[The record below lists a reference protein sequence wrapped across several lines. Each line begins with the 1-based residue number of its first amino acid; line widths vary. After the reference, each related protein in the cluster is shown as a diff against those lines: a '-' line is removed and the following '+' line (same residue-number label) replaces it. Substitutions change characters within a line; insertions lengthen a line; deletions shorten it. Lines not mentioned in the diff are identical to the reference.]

1 MKDAYIG
8 GILLIAAIFFLMQR
22 NLSYLS
28 VWLLMITI
36 ILAYGTRMKYTAAV
50 AFAILIVL
58 AVIWISGQRIR
69 EGMDVKEKD
78 GEEKEEKEEKEEE
91 PEPHM
96 DKAETMLNAFNGLS
110 PKQVSAMREDTKELM
125 ETQQQLM
132 QTLSSLGPQV
142 QQGAEL
148 IKSFQG
154 MFGGNLLDV
163 LKPQQQKA

>member
-50 AFAILIVL
+50 VFAILIVL

-69 EGMDVKEKD
+69 EGMEVKEKD
-78 GEEKEEKEEKEEE
+78 GEEKEEKEEE

-110 PKQVSAMREDTKELM
+110 PKQVAAMREDTKELM

>member
-1 MKDAYIG
+1 MKDVYIG
-8 GILLIAAIFFLMQR
+8 AILLIIAIFFLMQR
-22 NLSYLS
+22 NLTYLS

-36 ILAYGTRMKYTAAV
+36 ILTYGTRMKYTAAV
-50 AFAILIVL
+50 VFAIGIVL

-78 GEEKEEKEEKEEE
+78 GEEKNEKEEE

-110 PKQVSAMREDTKELM
+110 PKQVAAMREDTKELM

>member
-50 AFAILIVL
+50 VFAILIVL

-78 GEEKEEKEEKEEE
+78 GEEKSEKEEEE

-110 PKQVSAMREDTKELM
+110 PKQVAAMRDDTKELM

-163 LKPQQQKA
+163 LKPQQPKA

>member
-1 MKDAYIG
+1 MKDAYIAG
-8 GILLIAAIFFLMQR
+8 VLLLGSIYFLMNR
-22 NLSYLS
+22 NLGYLS
-28 VWLLMITI
+28 VWLLMITV
-36 ILAYGTRMKYTAAV
+36 ILSYGTRMKYTPSV
-50 AFAILIVL
+50 LIAIGAVL

-69 EGMDVKEKD
+69 EGLENPEKD
-78 GEEKEEKEEKEEE
+78 GQDKTPPKDEKDAE

-96 DKAETMLNAFNGLS
+96 DKAQTMINAFNGLS

-125 ETQQQLM
+125 ETQQQLI
-132 QTLSSLGPQV
+132 QTLSALGPQV

-163 LKPQQQKA
+163 IKQQ

>member
-1 MKDAYIG
+1 MKDAYIAG
-8 GILLIAAIFFLMQR
+8 VLFIGAELFLMNR
-22 NLSYLS
+22 NLTYLS
-28 VWLLMITI
+28 VWLLIITV
-36 ILAYGTRMKYTAAV
+36 ILAYGTRMKYTASV
-50 AFAILIVL
+50 LMAIGTVL

-78 GEEKEEKEEKEEE
+78 GAEQEPPKEAEE

-96 DKAETMLNAFNGLS
+96 DKAQTMINAFNGLS

-125 ETQQQLM
+125 ETQQQLI
-132 QTLSSLGPQV
+132 QTLASLGPQV

-154 MFGGNLLDV
+154 MFGGNLFDV
-163 LKPQQQKA
+163 LKQQ

>member
-1 MKDAYIG
+1 
-8 GILLIAAIFFLMQR
+8 
-22 NLSYLS
+22 
-28 VWLLMITI
+28 
-36 ILAYGTRMKYTAAV
+36 MKYTAAV
-50 AFAILIVL
+50 VFAILIVL

-78 GEEKEEKEEKEEE
+78 GEEKSEKEEEE

-110 PKQVSAMREDTKELM
+110 PKQVAAMRDDTKELM

-163 LKPQQQKA
+163 LKPQQPKA

>member
-1 MKDAYIG
+1 
-8 GILLIAAIFFLMQR
+8 
-22 NLSYLS
+22 
-28 VWLLMITI
+28 
-36 ILAYGTRMKYTAAV
+36 MKYTAAV
-50 AFAILIVL
+50 VFAVLIVL

-78 GEEKEEKEEKEEE
+78 GEENSEKEEEE

-110 PKQVSAMREDTKELM
+110 PKQVAAMREDTKELM

-163 LKPQQQKA
+163 LKPQQPKA

>member
-8 GILLIAAIFFLMQR
+8 GILLIAAIYFLMQR

-50 AFAILIVL
+50 VFAILIVL

-78 GEEKEEKEEKEEE
+78 GEEKQEKEEE

-110 PKQVSAMREDTKELM
+110 PKQVAAMREDTKELM